1 MSLLLLLVVI
11 LFEVKIKDIP
21 IIKKKVDLAD
31 PCMIYLQTTAM
42 VLENLAMLGS
52 ILVEY
57 YPDLIYAMNVN
68 SQKKIEDWVLKNTLT
83 SEAGFPSW

>member
-11 LFEVKIKDIP
+11 LFEVKSKDIP
-21 IIKKKVDLAD
+21 IIKKRVDLAD